1 MSRVAQQL
9 VLEPEVRDYLKSI
22 AHSGKGEHR
31 LVLRSQI
38 ILRCAEPKP
47 VVEEIAAAL
56 QISVPTVIKWRKRFQ
71 EKGLDG
77 IYDAPR
83 SGRTVRHTAEDERRI
98 LEKLNTTPPD
108 GLARW
113 DGHVLARELN
123 LAPSYV
129 WRILRKNNIQLARLR
144 SWCVSTDPEFAAK
157 AADIVG
163 LYLNPPSN
171 ALVLSVDEKPSIQ
184 ALSRRTGYVETSD
197 KAIVRAVKSTYR
209 RNGTVNL
216 FAALE
221 ISTGIVHGRVTQK
234 KRRWDFLDF
243 MGRLLADLK
252 VGPETTVHVIMDN
265 YCIHKHCDSW
275 LARHPNVVFHYT
287 PTSAS
292 WLNLVEVW
300 FNIMSRKVLRGAGFD
315 SAKQLTQAIHKF
327 IAAYDQPGEH
337 HPFMWRKR
345 EVKGSQ
351 IRDTL
356 TNLRN

>member
-1 MSRVAQQL
+1 MSRIAKQL
-9 VLEPEVRDYLKSI
+9 VLEPEARNYLESI
-22 AHSGKGEHR
+22 AQSGKEEHR
-31 LVLRSQI
+31 LVLRAQI

-47 VVEEIAAAL
+47 NIEEIAAAL
-56 QISVPTVIKWRKRFQ
+56 RVSTPTVIKWRKRFE

-83 SGRTVRHTAEDERRI
+83 SGRTVQHTGEDEKRI
-98 LEKLNTTPPD
+98 LEKLNTNPPD

-113 DGHVLARELN
+113 DGRVLARELN
-123 LAPSYV
+123 LPPSYV
-129 WRILRKNNIQLARLR
+129 WRVLRKNNIQLARLR

-157 AADIVG
+157 AADIIG

-197 KAIVRAVKSTYR
+197 KTIIRAVKSTYR

-221 ISTGIVHGRVTQK
+221 IATGVIHGQVTK
-234 KRRWDFLDF
+234 HKRRWDFLEF
-243 MGRLLADLK
+243 MGRLLSELH
-252 VGPETTVHVIMDN
+252 VRPETTVHVIMDN
-265 YCIHKHCDSW
+265 YCIHKHCDAW
-275 LARHPNVVFHYT
+275 LAKHPNVVFHYT

-292 WLNLVEVW
+292 WMNMVEIW

-315 SAKQLTQAIHKF
+315 STHQLGQAIHKF
-327 IAAYDQPGEH
+327 IAAYDRPGEH
-337 HPFMWRKR
+337 HPFIWRKR
-345 EVKGSQ
+345 EVRGTQ

-356 TNLRN
+356 TNL